1 MKNRRPHIPLLGVIV
16 LLSAVVFATATARA
30 LLSPP
35 EDIEVSV
42 PRGEYEEPA
51 AQSNWPARLVIP
63 ALDIDATVQRTG
75 ITARGNMAVPTNY
88 DDVGWYRYG
97 PPPGA
102 LGSAVI
108 AGHVDNG
115 AGFPAVFSELHHVR
129 PGDTVAILTAEG
141 ETIRFVVERVEHF
154 SVEEMPTG
162 EIFAHTDSARLNLIT
177 CAGSWDPERE
187 MYTQRL
193 VVYAVQVA

>member
-1 MKNRRPHIPLLGVIV
+1 V
-16 LLSAVVFATATARA
+16 LLAAVVFTAASTRA

-35 EDIEVSV
+35 EDIEVPV
-42 PRGEYEEPA
+42 LRGGHEEPA

-63 ALDIDATVQRTG
+63 SLDIDAVVQRTG

-97 PPPGA
+97 PPPGTH
-102 LGSAVI
+102 GSAVI
-108 AGHVDNG
+108 AGHLDNG
-115 AGFPAVFSELHHVR
+115 AGFPAVFSELEHLR

-141 ETIRFVVERVEHF
+141 ETIRFAVERVERF
-154 SVEEMPTG
+154 SLEELPTE
-162 EIFAHTDSARLNLIT
+162 EIFASAVSARLNLIT
-177 CAGSWDPERE
+177 CAGTWDPERE

-193 VVYAVQVA
+193 VVYAVRVA